1 MSMVGSHGAYRA
13 GVIPESLPGKLS
25 VASFLVLVVG
35 ALALFAAA
43 AIGETGGE
51 SILDNLWLGVP
62 GIVGLAGALTSMITG
77 LVAVIRRHDRVV
89 SVVVAASVS
98 TLVFVFVL
106 LSVLFG

>member
-1 MSMVGSHGAYRA
+1 MGMVGSHGSHRA
-13 GVIPESLPGKLS
+13 GLIPESVPGKWS

-35 ALALFAAA
+35 VGALLAAA

-51 SILDNLWLGVP
+51 SLLDNLWLGIP
-62 GIVGLAGALTSMITG
+62 AIVSLVGAIVSMITG
-77 LVAVIRRHDRVV
+77 FVAVVRRHERVG
-89 SVVVAASVS
+89 SVVFAVSVS